1 MVPIPQILLIMM
13 AVPIIVVYTMFDLF
27 MGNLGRNKGHPGG
40 DGSYEFA
47 VKNFDE
53 KYGQQFKTSTKNI
66 EGNVPYTVVAST
78 FASHVS

>member
-1 MVPIPQILLIMM
+1 MM

-27 MGNLGRNKGHPGG
+27 MANLGRNKGMPDGN
-40 DGSYEFA
+40 GSYEFA

-53 KYGQQFKTSTKNI
+53 EYGQQFMMSTKNI

-78 FASHVS
+78 FALQVF